1 MRHPRAR
8 CLESDESLIDL
19 GDYRTAD
26 IEITTALQNDRSNAT
41 ALSLRQQ
48 LFDHTQQPG

>member
-1 MRHPRAR
+1 MKYPRAR
-8 CLESDESLIDL
+8 CLKSGESLMDL
-19 GDYRTAD
+19 GDYRTTD
-26 IEITTALQNDRSNAT
+26 IEFTTALQNDRSNAT